1 MVFETHSNKGGR
13 TEQKPADEDDSQVR
27 IDDFGGTR
35 LVTDGGYE
43 SGHEAVQDE
52 VDNFDG
58 AGGDGDIA
66 VDYERLWYIKLRGED
81 DKRPLEEWGGYDQGF
96 ETGDC
101 VYTHDEVVESNHDWW
116 GVVGYREEDPRMSR
130 ELLIFDLDIYK
141 ADDPEAAA
149 KHLTVNEGTL
159 IVRSQSGGQH
169 VWHTVT
175 AQKGAWKE
183 SDFEI
188 HEDLEFDIDVRG
200 STVSHHVV
208 APADIPGVGG
218 SYEVVN
224 NESISNKLAVED
236 VCCEVQLDGEPAVK
250 YNPTR
255 GFGGGD
261 GDSGYEPDGDE
272 WLLEDDIKTALEHV
286 PAGLKYSADDEHEG
300 LGWRDVGF
308 AVADYYARTGAEI
321 EDAVDTIVQWSKTAP
336 DAFDEDTDRHAFNI
350 VKSGFESVEAED
362 DARVTVG
369 TLLSVAEANGWEWP
383 NVEERKALRDVRAFI
398 DEWGLAEDRGEDDDS
413 PDKDEMQK
421 LARAVAHLTEEDYK
435 EYADEVSPRVSA
447 GTDTMDRHRE
457 LWDIRDERG
466 NIVNRSGKLSII
478 HGIVWLTTTPI
489 FNFEFDVDSILELP
503 GEDEGR
509 SSTVKVAPSEPNE
522 PEFEIEV
529 EPRVFNDARRFK
541 DTVLSQMYSTVIES
555 DRSDADVMD
564 MVRQYIAA
572 RDVPVREGQ
581 YEMGLSDDGEEFVV
595 PSGSIGPDGWEDNP
609 GHTYVDQGSQTNATI
624 RSFSAQ
630 PDENDEVDD
639 NDVARMLELA
649 SQSRLPE
656 RITPILSWFA
666 AAPFRPLIFEQT
678 STFNPLGVFGR
689 SGSGKTA
696 TLAAFNQ
703 MWGMSNEPLAVN
715 ASKFA
720 TLTGFT
726 SSRGVPVW
734 FDEYRPE
741 ATPDYIMD
749 RWHTWFKKAATGGV
763 EPRGNQSMGTDDW
776 HLRSPIVV
784 SGESEITNDAER
796 RRSVMVNVTTKPT
809 QDGHPA
815 RDAFK
820 DLVGDVTT
828 DDAGNVVFPEAE
840 FELQDFAVA
849 YYAWVAD
856 MSDDE
861 FRAAWYDAREKV
873 AEFAAEHDLDLGDTE
888 LQGLQTVVFGHRRV
902 VSFAQTVGAD
912 LSKLPSADDLVA
924 ALKLVAD
931 VDGDGRQPHE
941 NQFLSLVS
949 RAAAAGYLE
958 DATDYRVVHEGKAN
972 EELRVNVTRA
982 FDKVSKFARDH
993 DLNEDLLQSASDY
1006 KTRFEQLEDEGTFVT
1021 VTKQPT
1027 QGISRCTGID
1037 MERGVE
1043 EIAGFARESFVDVD
1057 DEDNDGEVVN
1067 NDSDGGSGDGPTP
1080 VAALSPD
1087 SGTGYDTV
1095 TVEVTNW
1102 ETPDGPA
1109 VAARGTVKDATNP
1122 IRIVDFDGSAPAG
1135 VEAGDCYRIENAVVD
1150 EYDENTQLIVE
1161 DGTTEFIVVQRGVG
1175 HISGTEPEDGQA
1187 VIEGTPSTSDANQGA
1202 QDGVRADGGNNT
1214 PDSQRERVQTVKG
1227 IIGDLEGD
1235 AGAPVGDVIE
1245 ECVESGI
1252 DEYDAR
1258 HDIRKLKK
1266 KGSAYE
1272 PSEDRLRAVGGE

>member
-1 MVFETHSNKGGR
+1 MTRANGTGGDGDEQG
-13 TEQKPADEDDSQVR
+13 TERDDEQMR
-27 IDDFGGTR
+27 IDDFGGRR
-35 LVTDGGYE
+35 LLTDGGVDLPD
-43 SGHEAVQDE
+43 HEE
-52 VDNFDG
+52 EKEPVDL
-58 AGGDGDIA
+58 A

-81 DKRPLEEWGGYDQGF
+81 DKRPAESWGGYDQDF
-96 ETGDC
+96 EDAEC
-101 VYTHDEVVESNHDWW
+101 VYTHDEVVKSPHEWW

-130 ELLIFDLDIYK
+130 ELLIFDLDTHK
-141 ADDPEAAA
+141 ADDPEAAV
-149 KHLTVNEGTL
+149 KNLTVNEGTL
-159 IVRSQSGGQH
+159 IVRSQSGGHH

-175 AQKGAWKE
+175 AQKGAFKE

-200 STVSHHVV
+200 SAVSHHVV
-208 APADIPGVGG
+208 APADIAGVGG

-224 NESISNKLAVED
+224 NESIRNKLAVED
-236 VCCEVQLDGEPAVK
+236 VCCRVQLAGEPAVE

-255 GFGGGD
+255 GFGNGD
-261 GDSGYEPDGDE
+261 GESGYEPDGDE
-272 WLLEDDIKTALEHV
+272 WLLEDDVKEALEHV
-286 PAGLKYSADDEHEG
+286 PASLKYSADDEYGG

-308 AVADYYARTGAEI
+308 AIADYYARTGAES
-321 EDAVDTIVQWSKTAP
+321 EDAVDTIVEWSKTAP
-336 DAFDEDTDRHAFNI
+336 DAFDEDTERHAFNI

-362 DARVTVG
+362 DDDRVTVG

-413 PDKDEMQK
+413 PGKDEMQT
-421 LARAVAHLTEEDYK
+421 LARAVARLTEEDYK
-435 EYADEVSPRVSA
+435 EYADEVSARVSA

-457 LWDIRDERG
+457 LWDIRADKG
-466 NIVNRSGKLSII
+466 SVVNHAGKLSKI

-522 PEFEIEV
+522 PEFEIKV

-595 PSGSIGPDGWEDNP
+595 PSGSIGPDGGEDNP

-624 RSFSAQ
+624 RSFSAE

-639 NDVARMLELA
+639 DDVARMLELA

-678 STFNPLGVFGR
+678 ATFNPLGVFGR

-912 LSKLPSADDLVA
+912 LSKLPSADDLDA

-941 NQFLSLVS
+941 HQFLSLVS

-982 FDKVSKFARDH
+982 FDKVSKFTRDH

-1037 MERGVE
+1037 MDRGVE

-1057 DEDNDGEVVN
+1057 DEDDDGEIVN
-1067 NDSDGGSGDGPTP
+1067 SDSDGGGGGATPIGSLDEDEGYVTVTAEVVDWSATPDEVAQAGGPIESGSLTDVTGRVDVVVFAYGLGDEPDGISHLCEEET
-1080 VAALSPD
+1080 VRVKNAEV
-1087 SGTGYDTV
+1087 TGYD
-1095 TVEVTNW
+1095 
-1102 ETPDGPA
+1102 
-1109 VAARGTVKDATNP
+1109 
-1122 IRIVDFDGSAPAG
+1122 GSPQIIL
-1135 VEAGDCYRIENAVVD
+1135 DK
-1150 EYDENTQLIVE
+1150 
-1161 DGTTEFIVVQRGVG
+1161 GTTITPVQRGVG
-1175 HISGTEPEDGQA
+1175 YIPPAEAEDGQA
-1187 VIEGTPSTSDANQGA
+1187 VIESASETGQESQDAA
-1202 QDGVRADGGNNT
+1202 RTDGGEYT
-1214 PDSQRERVQTVKG
+1214 GLMTESQRERVGAVKNAVSTVEEKY
-1227 IIGDLEGD
+1227 D
-1235 AGAPVGDVIE
+1235 AGAPVEEVRDRAKEEGVDMDKFDHAMEKLRRKGDV
-1245 ECVESGI
+1245 
-1252 DEYDAR
+1252 
-1258 HDIRKLKK
+1258 
-1266 KGSAYE
+1266 YE
-1272 PSEDRLRAVGGE
+1272 PQDGRLRATGGD